1 MKIRTK
7 VNNIGFVPI
16 IFWLSLI
23 CVGLFHEYIS
33 CGVGIAMSIWLFFKF
48 KREKQ
53 IRFQI
58 NITTVSLG
66 ILVLFYLASALWA
79 VDSGM
84 AFIGFLKF
92 LPVVLFLLCILQK
105 KGSVDRIVESLP
117 CVAAVMT
124 LLSMVCMYVPV
135 LEHYFN
141 VANRL
146 AGFFQYPNTFAIF
159 LLVSEL
165 ILLNKEKYQ
174 QWDSVY
180 LLIIVGGILFTGSRT
195 VFVLALLSNML
206 VFLFFKNKKIR
217 IFGILCIIF
226 GVAIVFLSELFLEE
240 SGIFGRLLQ
249 ISLSEST
256 FVGRILY
263 YTDAFPLILKHPFGL
278 GYMGHYYM
286 QQSIQTG
293 VYSVQFIH
301 NDFLQIMLDVG
312 WIPCLLFMAAIVES
326 FLDKKNS
333 GCRKLILLVLV
344 LHSCFDF
351 NLQFVAMCF
360 LLMLFLNYDSGKE
373 VILKNTTVWR
383 TGMVMFAVIFLW
395 GGTSLFLYHA
405 KQYEIAEKLYPWNTQ
420 NQTKLLTVT
429 KDVETL
435 NKLADEIIERNQ
447 YVPIA
452 YSVKATYAYSQG
464 DFENL
469 IKYKNIV
476 FEKAPFQYSEY
487 EEYCY
492 MLINGIGL
500 YRKAG
505 DVASADV
512 CEQELIRTYEKV
524 MSLDDR
530 LSEFGRKIKDQPVTE
545 LPEDI
550 VRYVNALEE

>member
-33 CGVGIAMSIWLFFKF
+33 CGVGIAMLVWLLFKL
-48 KREKQ
+48 KKEKQ

-58 NITTVSLG
+58 NITTISLVVLVSS
-66 ILVLFYLASALWA
+66 YLISALWA

-92 LPVVLFLLCILQK
+92 LPVVLFLLCILQE
-105 KGSVDRIVESLP
+105 KGSADKIMGFLP
-117 CVAAVMT
+117 CVATVMT
-124 LLSMVCMYVPV
+124 LISAVGMYIPV

-159 LLVSEL
+159 LLVAEF
-165 ILLNKEKYQ
+165 ILLSKEKRQRLDY
-174 QWDSVY
+174 VY
-180 LLIIVGGILFTGSRT
+180 LLIIVCGILLTGSRT
-195 VFVLALLSNML
+195 VFVLALLSN
-206 VFLFFKNKKIR
+206 VFWFLFLRNQKIR
-217 IFGILCIIF
+217 IVGISCVIVGVVVVLLSALVFG
-226 GVAIVFLSELFLEE
+226 E
-240 SGIFGRLLQ
+240 SGGLGRLLQ

-263 YTDAFPLILKHPFGL
+263 YIDALPLVLRHPFGL
-278 GYMGHYYM
+278 GYMGYYYM
-286 QQSIQTG
+286 QQSVQTG
-293 VYSVQFIH
+293 IYSVQSIH

-312 WIPCLLFMAAIVES
+312 YIPCLLLLAAIVKIFFGKEVARE
-326 FLDKKNS
+326 K
-333 GCRKLILLVLV
+333 KLILLVLV

-351 NLQFVAMCF
+351 NLQFVAMYF
-360 LLMLFLNYDSGKE
+360 LLILFMDYDSGKE
-373 VILKNTTVWR
+373 VIIRNIAIWKL
-383 TGMVMFAVIFLW
+383 GMAMLAVLCLW

-405 KQYEIAEKLYPWNTQ
+405 KQYEIAEKIYPWNTQ
-420 NQTKLLTVT
+420 NQIKLLADT
-429 KDVETL
+429 KDVDTL
-435 NKLADEIIERNQ
+435 NELADKIIVRNE
-447 YVPIA
+447 YVPVA
-452 YSVKATYAYSQG
+452 YSAKATYAYSQG
-464 DFENL
+464 DFANL
-469 IKYKNIV
+469 IKYKNMV

-500 YRKAG
+500 YKKIG
-505 DVASADV
+505 DRSSAEV

-524 MSLDDR
+524 TSLDDR
-530 LSEFGRKIKDQPVTE
+530 LSEFGRKIKDQPITE

-550 VRYVNALEE
+550 AEYVNMLSK

>member
-33 CGVGIAMSIWLFFKF
+33 CGVGIAMLVWLLFKL
-48 KREKQ
+48 KKEKQ

-58 NITTVSLG
+58 NITTISLVALVSS
-66 ILVLFYLASALWA
+66 YLISALWA

-92 LPVVLFLLCILQK
+92 LPVVLFLLCILQE
-105 KGSVDRIVESLP
+105 KGSADKIMGFLP
-117 CVAAVMT
+117 CVATVMT
-124 LLSMVCMYVPV
+124 LISAVGMYIPV

-159 LLVSEL
+159 LLVAEF
-165 ILLNKEKYQ
+165 ILLSKEKRQRLDY
-174 QWDSVY
+174 VY
-180 LLIIVGGILFTGSRT
+180 LLIIVCGILLTGSRT
-195 VFVLALLSNML
+195 VFVLALLSN
-206 VFLFFKNKKIR
+206 VFWFLFLRNQKIR
-217 IFGILCIIF
+217 IVGISCVIVGVVVVLLSALVFG
-226 GVAIVFLSELFLEE
+226 E
-240 SGIFGRLLQ
+240 SGGLGRLLQ

-263 YTDAFPLILKHPFGL
+263 YIDALPLVLRHPFGL
-278 GYMGHYYM
+278 GYMGYYYM
-286 QQSIQTG
+286 QQSVQTG
-293 VYSVQFIH
+293 IYSVQSIH

-312 WIPCLLFMAAIVES
+312 YIPCLLLLAAIVKIFFGKEVARE
-326 FLDKKNS
+326 K
-333 GCRKLILLVLV
+333 KLILLVLV

-351 NLQFVAMCF
+351 NLQFVAMYF
-360 LLMLFLNYDSGKE
+360 LLILFMDYDSGKE
-373 VILKNTTVWR
+373 VIIRNIAIWKL
-383 TGMVMFAVIFLW
+383 GMAMLAVLCLW

-405 KQYEIAEKLYPWNTQ
+405 KQYEIAEKIYPWNTQ
-420 NQTKLLTVT
+420 NQIKLLADT
-429 KDVETL
+429 KDVDTL
-435 NKLADEIIERNQ
+435 NELADKIIVRNE
-447 YVPIA
+447 YVPVA
-452 YSVKATYAYSQG
+452 YSAKATYAYSQG
-464 DFENL
+464 DFANL
-469 IKYKNIV
+469 IKYKNMV

-500 YRKAG
+500 YKKSG
-505 DVASADV
+505 DRSSAEV

-524 MSLDDR
+524 TSLDDR
-530 LSEFGRKIKDQPVTE
+530 LSKFGRKIKDQPITE

-550 VRYVNALEE
+550 AEYVNMLSK